1 MLGKIIGGLIGARA
15 ARNARG
21 VDEPG
26 GALMGVAAV
35 ALARRFGLPGM
46 IAAAA
51 GGYALKRYNERR
63 RVAPG
68 SSRYSRS
75 RGRL

>member
-1 MLGKIIGGLIGARA
+1 MLGKIIGGIIGAKA
-15 ARNARG
+15 AKNTRGG

-51 GGYALKRYNERR
+51 GGYALKRYNEKRR
-63 RVAPG
+63 PH
-68 SSRYSRS
+68 SK
-75 RGRL
+75 GRPYR